1 MVEGLSA
8 TTIALL
14 GFALLLFIVLVK
26 TVYRFKRDLI
36 EKTSEIEGKLGEL
49 EKETALTKKVLSEV
63 RDDVRQKIDVAYLDK
78 RIEGL
83 IQLFENKSS

>member
-14 GFALLLFIVLVK
+14 GFAIVLFIVLVK
-26 TVYRFKRDLI
+26 TVYRFKQELV
-36 EKTSEIEGKLGEL
+36 EKTSEIEGKLEEL
-49 EKETALTKKVLSEV
+49 EKENALTKKVLNEV
-63 RDDVRQKIDVAYLDK
+63 RDDARQKIDVAYLDK

-83 IQLFENKSS
+83 IKLFEK